1 MLALGRWRVSELRTL
16 TDRALHEIVRLPV
29 SMLAGGWWRWQ
40 EKERGREIKGEGRE
54 RNDYEVK
61 AGPAFNGRHKA
72 PFPSG
77 ARAFETITRAFFNAR
92 FIEIDYADRGN
103 RR

>member
-40 EKERGREIKGEGRE
+40 EEERERARQRGE

-72 PFPSG
+72 PSPSG
-77 ARAFETITRAFFNAR
+77 ARASETITRAFFNAK